1 MTIIE
6 KEFNVT
12 GICVPTKHYMVDTSK
27 KILRILPL
35 IERGKYFTINRPRQY
50 GKTTTLLFIEKELLK
65 RSDYLCI
72 SLSFEGIGDKVFET
86 ESSFCQVF
94 IRILANSVKDQ
105 DIETSKWL
113 RSRSETTVSFELLSE
128 TITDLVLRVSRKIV
142 IMIDEVDKSSNNQ
155 LFVSFLGMLRDKYLK
170 QHSGKDQTFYSI
182 VLVGVHDVKSL
193 KLKMASDFT
202 GKLNSPWNIAA
213 DFNID
218 MSFNA
223 GEIANMLTVYSHD
236 KKIEMDIQAIA
247 EKLYFYTS
255 GYPFLVSKM
264 CKIIDEEI
272 LPDKNENKWNID
284 YVDIAYKSIT
294 YPAYSTTIF
303 DDLFKNLENN
313 PLLFDLVYKVA
324 VDGEKFALD
333 INNPILNLGIL
344 YGIFCNSGDSLKIH
358 NHIFNTRICN
368 YLTSKLETSKSG
380 ITEYSYKEDFVDEN
394 NQLNMKLVLQK
405 FQKFYKEQFSRKDQ
419 KFIEREGRLL
429 FLAFLKPIINGDG
442 YDFKEVTI
450 SKENRM
456 DIVVTFQ
463 NQRFVIEVKI
473 WYGEEYHQRG
483 LKQLSNYLDTY
494 SQKEGYLLIF
504 DFNIGKQYH
513 EEMIQYADKQ
523 IFAVWV

>member
-1 MTIIE
+1 ME
-6 KEFNVT
+6 KRFNVT
-12 GICVPTKHYMVDTSK
+12 GNCIPTKHYMVDTSEK
-27 KILRILPL
+27 IEKILGL
-35 IERGKYFTINRPRQY
+35 IDESLYFTINRPRQY
-50 GKTTTLLFIEKELLK
+50 GKTTTLLFLEKELLK
-65 RSDYLCI
+65 LPDYQCI
-72 SLSFEGIGDKVFET
+72 SISFEGIGDTVFEN
-86 ESSFCQVF
+86 EIMFCQSF
-94 IRILANSVKDQ
+94 LELLAENVPDKQFEGYIFD
-105 DIETSKWL
+105 
-113 RSRSETTVSFELLSE
+113 TVSDTKSFKTLSHK
-128 TITDLVLRVSRKIV
+128 ITQIVNHIPQKIV
-142 IMIDEVDKSSNNQ
+142 ILIDEVDKSLNNQ

-170 QHSGKDQTFYSI
+170 QNSGKDKTFYSV
-182 VLVGVHDVKSL
+182 VLAGVHDVKSL
-193 KLKMASDFT
+193 KLKIASDFT

-223 GEIANMLTVYSHD
+223 AEIANMLTDYSID
-236 KKIEMDIQAIA
+236 KKIEMDIPAIS
-247 EKLYFYTS
+247 EKLYFFTS

-272 LPDKNENKWNID
+272 LPDKDENKWEID
-284 YVDIAYKSIT
+284 YVDSAYKSIT

-313 PLLFDLVYKVA
+313 PQLFDLVYKVA
-324 VDGEKFALD
+324 IDGEKFALD
-333 INNPILNLGIL
+333 INNPIVNLGVL

-380 ITEYSYKEDFVDEN
+380 TTEYSFKEDFVDEN
-394 NQLNMKLVLQK
+394 NQLNMKLILQK

-442 YDFKEVTI
+442 FDFKEVTI

-463 NQRFVIEVKI
+463 NQRFVIELKI

-504 DFNIGKQYH
+504 DFNVGKQYH
-513 EEMIQYADKQ
+513 EEMIHFGDKQ

>member
-1 MTIIE
+1 MTI
-6 KEFNVT
+6 
-12 GICVPTKHYMVDTSK
+12 P
-27 KILRILPL
+27 
-35 IERGKYFTINRPRQY
+35 
-50 GKTTTLLFIEKELLK
+50 
-65 RSDYLCI
+65 
-72 SLSFEGIGDKVFET
+72 
-86 ESSFCQVF
+86 
-94 IRILANSVKDQ
+94 
-105 DIETSKWL
+105 
-113 RSRSETTVSFELLSE
+113 
-128 TITDLVLRVSRKIV
+128 
-142 IMIDEVDKSSNNQ
+142 
-155 LFVSFLGMLRDKYLK
+155 
-170 QHSGKDQTFYSI
+170 
-182 VLVGVHDVKSL
+182 
-193 KLKMASDFT
+193 
-202 GKLNSPWNIAA
+202 
-213 DFNID
+213 
-218 MSFNA
+218 
-223 GEIANMLTVYSHD
+223 

-284 YVDIAYKSIT
+284 YVDRAYKSIT

-324 VDGEKFALD
+324 IDGEKFALD